1 MILPDS
7 VTFAEI
13 QEQNRERESNHI
25 CGHCRSWGGMRSALP
40 CKNDPDRRGQ

>member
-13 QEQNRERESNHI
+13 QEQNRERETNHR
-25 CGHCRSWGGMRSALP
+25 CGRCNTPYGRSALP
-40 CKNDPDRRGQ
+40 CSNDPDRRGQ